1 MTKPE
6 KNGWDYILKVPYTS
20 MKELEDTVY
29 EIMSEAQSTADINNC
44 FVEISVVHKESGQ
57 YW

>member
-1 MTKPE
+1 
-6 KNGWDYILKVPYTS
+6 LKVPYTS
-20 MKELEDTVY
+20 MEELEDTVY
-29 EIMSEAQSTADINNC
+29 EIMSEAQSTADVNNC